1 MRRDMVT
8 RTVLGT
14 KATVKLID
22 PATEAITTD
31 EILISKAFAED
42 DKDGVK
48 KAVTKAIKD
57 SGLILLSVVEFAPMN
72 KLFGLDT
79 SKFMEMAIELDP
91 ETRKPLA
98 TETEEESEN

>member
-1 MRRDMVT
+1 MVT

-22 PATEAITTD
+22 PATETITTD
-31 EILISKAFAED
+31 EILIPRAFDAE

-57 SGLILLSVVEFAPMN
+57 TGLILLTVVEFVPMN

-79 SKFMEMAIELDP
+79 AKFMELAIELDP
-91 ETRKPLA
+91 VSRKPLA
-98 TETEEESEN
+98 TDETPVSEN